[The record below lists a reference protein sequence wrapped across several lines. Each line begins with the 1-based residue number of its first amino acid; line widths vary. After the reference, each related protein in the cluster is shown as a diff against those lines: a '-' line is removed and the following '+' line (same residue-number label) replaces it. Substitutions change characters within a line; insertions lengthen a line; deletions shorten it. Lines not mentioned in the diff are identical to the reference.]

1 MPGRQR
7 RRRRPAPPPVQIL
20 LDRAD
25 DLRVLRALEAYVAA
39 RRGAILV
46 RPTPGC
52 YGRLSLCPAI
62 LEAAGLPGTFQR
74 GSRARSTHEQTVSRL
89 RRLPRGQRI
98 REIYVLRAHTIGG
111 WDYLAQLAEEIG
123 AGLLLVV
130 HEPEPCPTET
140 RLLRLAGVR
149 VAAPRV
155 LHLTTDRRALD
166 VGLPPVES
174 WLMDP
179 SIPTLWLLAVPAW
192 PPIRRRPGALPG
204 TPRLA
209 GPQEVSTAGRFY

>member
-1 MPGRQR
+1 MRGRQR
-7 RRRRPAPPPVQIL
+7 RRWRPAPPPVQIL

-52 YGRLSLCPAI
+52 YGRRSLCPAI
-62 LEAAGLPGTFQR
+62 LEGAGLTANFQR
-74 GSRARSTHEQTVSRL
+74 GWRARSIHEQTVSRL
-89 RRLPRGQRI
+89 RRLPRGQRVH
-98 REIYVLRAHTIGG
+98 EVYVLRAHTVGG
-111 WDYLAQLAEEIG
+111 WDYLAQLAQEIG
-123 AGLLLVV
+123 AALILVV
-130 HEPEPCPTET
+130 HELEPCPTET

-155 LHLTTDRRALD
+155 LHLTTDRRALE

-174 WLMDP
+174 WLLDP
-179 SIPTLWLLAVPAW
+179 SIPTLWLPAVPAW
-192 PPIRRRPGALPG
+192 PPIRRRLSAPQGA
-204 TPRLA
+204 PRLA
-209 GPQEVSTAGRFY
+209 GRQEVSVAGRFC